1 MARVDIVLPYYN
13 GSAFIEAQLASLSSN
28 IDTRLIIVN
37 DASSAE
43 ETQFLKARLPA
54 GSLYLENPVNLG
66 VIRSIERG
74 LAASDA
80 DFIMLCDQD
89 DVWLP
94 GKIDQSVEIITSM
107 NSEVPGLVFTDLRI
121 VDKELNL
128 IAESMAKF
136 YRYDSRKIMPSILFQ
151 NIVTGCTVI
160 MNRKLLSLALPFP
173 ASVTMHDHWL
183 AVCAAF
189 GGETQFLD
197 RPTVLYRQHGRN
209 QIGAPEHV
217 SYLARLGRLCTEWRR
232 FCHQTHIKFQMVHAL
247 AQRLGSSSDLLARI
261 AWDIE
266 TRNVIG
272 LLQKGFWGEKI
283 EKKILG
289 SLYLLLLPRQR

>member
-13 GSAFIEAQLASLSSN
+13 GSAFIEDQLTSVSSN

-37 DASSAE
+37 DESSAE

-54 GSLYLENPVNLG
+54 GSLYLENPTNLG

-80 DFIMLCDQD
+80 DFVMLCDQD

-94 GKIDQSVEIITSM
+94 GKIDQSFELIRSM
-107 NSEVPGLVFTDLRI
+107 NSDVPGLVFTDLRI
-121 VDKELNL
+121 VDKDLNL
-128 IAESMAKF
+128 IADSMAAF
-136 YRYDSRKIMPSILFQ
+136 YGYSSQKIMPSILFQ

-160 MNRKLLSLALPFP
+160 MNRKLMSLALPFP
-173 ASVTMHDHWL
+173 SSVTMHDHWL
-183 AVCAAF
+183 AICAVF
-189 GGETQFLD
+189 GGEIQFLD
-197 RPTVLYRQHGRN
+197 QPTVLYRQHGRN

-217 SYLARLGRLCTEWRR
+217 SYLARLGRLPTEWRR
-232 FCHQTHIKFQMVHAL
+232 FCQQTHIKFQMVHTL
-247 AQRLGSSSDLLARI
+247 TQRLGKSSDLLAKI
-261 AWDIE
+261 ATDIE
-266 TRNVIG
+266 NRNVIG